1 MDNIIISKS
10 WNDKGYSLPNIP
22 KEKSYCDSLLKILKY
37 SHQCDAN
44 VQKVSINN
52 KEYDISYLCE
62 RLQTTGFVEKSA
74 NKWVLNA
81 FSLNFI
87 ETQDKSELFRYLH
100 SKIKFFGEIL
110 FYLKEKD
117 MTIGEILNLATTKY
131 SFGWKTKAPVADR
144 LRWLTDLGC
153 LEFSEFKYLYSITN
167 IGENFLN
174 NLMINDLDFKNLHK
188 SDHSTR
194 QLFRIEDIPKWI
206 KNISDLDKKIEG
218 LGYLA
223 GGQHNTLTTSKIF
236 IKFIGE
242 KKDINDISDFAFTKY
257 EISNSSVKHY
267 LHTLEKLNLVFR
279 ASFSEYSITEYGRG
293 ILEIEELD
301 FIFYLNKILLFL
313 LDMLPYM
320 HKSRKSINELVA
332 ISRSKYN
339 FEKNSK
345 DAIRKRIN
353 LLLSANLVTKLDHFH
368 YETSELGA
376 QIVDFIQKDIEH
388 EEVLL
393 SPVSENEKEIED
405 VLVELRIASGDSTN
419 PERFE
424 KICAICFEMLGYD
437 SKWIGGSGDT
447 DILVQT
453 ISSPK
458 FSYRIIIDTKST
470 SSPSV
475 NESQI
480 DFDTLKEHKLKNNAD
495 FVVIV
500 GKSFSSSR
508 LLHRAEEHGV
518 VLIDIESLSDLI
530 LSHMKVPLSYE
541 SYKNLFLS
549 GGLLDL
555 TKIEEDSNH
564 LVRKNNLIKEI
575 LNCLIEQ
582 NDDEV
587 TDGILTEREIY
598 FILKNSNLLKENLSI
613 KEIQET
619 LTFLSSPF
627 INGIRKTKDGYYA
640 MGSLNEISK
649 TFQFYGGISENR

>member
-1 MDNIIISKS
+1 MDDVVISKR
-10 WNDKGYSLPNIP
+10 WEDKGYSLPNIP
-22 KEKSYCDSLLKILKY
+22 REKNYCESLLKILK
-37 SHQCDAN
+37 SIHDCDTN
-44 VQKVSINN
+44 DQKVDILN
-52 KEYDISYLCE
+52 KKYDINYLCE
-62 RLQTTGFVEKSA
+62 RLKATGFVEKNGDKWILSSFSA
-74 NKWVLNA
+74 D
-81 FSLNFI
+81 FI
-87 ETQDKSELFRYLH
+87 QNQDKNELCRYLH

-110 FYLKEKD
+110 FYLKETD
-117 MTIGEILNLATTKY
+117 MTIGEILDLSRTKY
-131 SFGWKTKAPVADR
+131 SFGWKTKAPVSDR

-153 LEFSEFKYLYSITN
+153 LEFSEFKYLYSITD
-167 IGENFLN
+167 IGENILN
-174 NLMINDLDFKNLHK
+174 GLMINDLEFENPHK
-188 SDHSTR
+188 FDHSTR
-194 QLFRIEDIPKWI
+194 QLFRIEDIPEWI
-206 KNISDLDKKIEG
+206 RNIGDLDKKIEG

-223 GGQHNTLTTSKIF
+223 GGQHNTLKTAKIF

-242 KKDINDISDFAFTKY
+242 KRDIKDISDFAFMEYK
-257 EISNSSVKHY
+257 INNSSVKHY
-267 LHTLEKLNLVFR
+267 LSTLEKLNLVSR
-279 ASFSEYSITEYGRG
+279 SSISEYSVTEYGKK

-301 FIFYLNKILLFL
+301 FVFYLNKILLFL
-313 LDMLPYM
+313 LDMLSYM
-320 HKSRKSINELVA
+320 NKSGKSINELMA

-353 LLLSANLVTKLDHFH
+353 LLLSANLVIKLDHFH
-368 YETSELGA
+368 YKTSELGE
-376 QIVDFIQKDIEH
+376 QIIDLIHKDIKH
-388 EEVLL
+388 EEILV
-393 SPVSENEKEIED
+393 SPISENEKEIED
-405 VLVELRIASGDSTN
+405 ILVELRIAAGDSSN

-424 KICAICFEMLGYD
+424 KICAICFEMLGYE

-480 DFDTLKEHKLKNNAD
+480 DFDTLKEHKIKNNAD

-518 VLIDIESLSDLI
+518 VLIDEESLSDLI

-555 TKIEEDSNH
+555 TKIEEDRNH
-564 LVRKNNLIKEI
+564 LIRKNDLIKEI

-587 TDGILTEREIY
+587 TNGILTEREIY
-598 FILKNSNLLKENLSI
+598 FILKNSSLLKENLSL

-627 INGIRKTKDGYYA
+627 INCVRRTKEGYYA

-649 TFQFYGGISENR
+649 TFQFYGGISVNK

>member
-1 MDNIIISKS
+1 MDGVVISKN
-10 WNDKGYSLPNIP
+10 WEDKGYSLPNIP
-22 KEKSYCDSLLKILKY
+22 REKNYCESLLKILKIIQTY
-37 SHQCDAN
+37 DTN
-44 VQKVSINN
+44 DQKVDISN
-52 KEYDISYLCE
+52 KKYDINYLCT
-62 RLQTTGFVEKSA
+62 RLQITGFVEKIGDR
-74 NKWVLNA
+74 WMLTT
-81 FSLNFI
+81 FSTDFMQN
-87 ETQDKSELFRYLH
+87 QDQNDLFHYLH

-110 FYLKEKD
+110 FYLKETD
-117 MTIGEILNLATTKY
+117 MTIGEILDLARTRY
-131 SFGWKTKAPVADR
+131 SFGWKTKAPVSDR

-153 LEFSEFKYLYSITN
+153 LAFSEFKYLYSITD

-174 NLMINDLDFKNLHK
+174 TLMISDFDFKNRHE

-194 QLFRIEDIPKWI
+194 HPFKIEDISEWI
-206 KNISDLDKKIEG
+206 RDISDLDKKIEG

-223 GGQHNTLTTSKIF
+223 GSQHNILTTAKTF

-242 KKDINDISDFAFTKY
+242 KKDIHDISNFAFTKY

-279 ASFSEYSITEYGRG
+279 TSFSEYSITEYGKRT
-293 ILEIEELD
+293 LEIEELD
-301 FIFYLNKILLFL
+301 FIFYLNKFLLFL

-320 HKSRKSINELVA
+320 NASRKSINELMA

-339 FEKNSK
+339 FEKNNK

-368 YETSELGA
+368 YKTSELGA
-376 QIVDFIQKDIEH
+376 QIVDLIQKDIEH
-388 EEVLL
+388 EEILT
-393 SPVSENEKEIED
+393 SPVAENEKETED
-405 VLVELRIASGDSTN
+405 ILVELRVASGDSTN

-424 KICAICFEMLGYD
+424 KICAICFEMLGYE
-437 SKWIGGSGDT
+437 SKWIGGSGNT

-480 DFDTLKEHKLKNNAD
+480 DFDTLKEHKVKNNAD

-508 LLHRAEEHGV
+508 LLHRAKEHGV

-564 LVRKNNLIKEI
+564 LIRKNNLIKEI

-587 TDGILTEREIY
+587 TNGILTEREIY
-598 FILKNSNLLKENLSI
+598 FILKNSNSLKANLSL
-613 KEIQET
+613 KEIQDT

-649 TFQFYGGISENR
+649 TFQFYGGISVNS